1 MTLHEIESDARESL
15 RSGCAIR
22 SGATALPSYYVSQAV
37 LTAALGELWRDT
49 GCNAARFA
57 RIQEALGVEGRY
69 LSLPLKEYS
78 KLDSF
83 AKCNDAW
90 LQLAPEL
97 AESAIRKA
105 LDRARLEPDEI
116 DHIFFVTVTGI
127 AIPSLDA
134 RLANRIGMRRDVRRT
149 PIFGLGCA
157 AGAGAIGR
165 AADYLHAYPKSN
177 ALIVSVELCSLTL
190 QRLDISAA
198 NMIASGLF
206 GDGAAAII
214 LGAPLSNSRRLPQ
227 VVDSRSLLYPDTE
240 QILGWDLVETGFK
253 IVLSARLPELI
264 RTSLRGDVDA
274 FLEQYGLRAGDID
287 RWIVHPGGPKIIDAV
302 QDALGLDQAALL
314 NSRRFLRRTGNL
326 SSASVLFL
334 LEETLH
340 QSSVNNSPEW
350 GLVLAMGPGFG
361 VEMVLIRWEGV

>member
-1 MTLHEIESDARESL
+1 MTLREIESDTPKSL
-15 RSGCAIR
+15 RFECAIR
-22 SGATALPSYYVSQAV
+22 SGATALPSNYVSQTI
-37 LTAALGELWRDT
+37 LTAALGELWRGT
-49 GCNAARFA
+49 GYNVARFA
-57 RIQEALGVEGRY
+57 KIQKALGIEGRY
-69 LSLPLKEYS
+69 LSLPLEGYR

-97 AESAIRKA
+97 AESAIRTA

-165 AADYLHAYPKSN
+165 AADYLCAFPRAN

-190 QRLDISAA
+190 QHLDISAA

-214 LGAPLSNSRRLPQ
+214 LGAPLSNSRLPQ
-227 VVDSRSLLYPDTE
+227 VVDSRSILYPDTE
-240 QILGWDLVETGFK
+240 RILGWDLVETGFK

-264 RTSLRGDVDA
+264 RTSLRAEVDA
-274 FLEQYGLRAGDID
+274 FLEEYELRVDDID
-287 RWIVHPGGPKIIDAV
+287 RWIVHPGGPKILDAV
-302 QDALGLDQAALL
+302 QDALGLDQATLL
-314 NSRRFLRRTGNL
+314 NSRRLLQRVGNL

-334 LEETLH
+334 LEEALH
-340 QSSVNNSPEW
+340 ESPINSPEW
-350 GLVLAMGPGFG
+350 GLMLAMGPGFG
-361 VEMVLIRWEGV
+361 VEMALIRWEGV

>member
-1 MTLHEIESDARESL
+1 VTLHEIELEASKSL
-15 RSGCAIR
+15 RFGCAIR
-22 SGATALPSYYVSQAV
+22 SGATALPSNYVSQAV
-37 LTAALGELWRDT
+37 LTATLRELWRDT

-69 LSLPLKEYS
+69 LSLPLEEYR

-83 AKCNDAW
+83 AKCNDTW
-90 LQLAPEL
+90 LQIAPEL

-165 AADYLHAYPKSN
+165 AADYLHVYPKSN

-214 LGAPLSNSRRLPQ
+214 LGARLSNSRLPQ
-227 VVDSRSLLYPDTE
+227 VVDSRSLLYPNTE

-264 RTSLRGDVDA
+264 RTSLRADVDA

-287 RWIVHPGGPKIIDAV
+287 RWIVHPGGPKIIGAV

-334 LEETLH
+334 LEETLY

-361 VEMVLIRWEGV
+361 VEMVLIRWDGV